1 MATTAT
7 APRPLHP
14 DTPHGDRRVPGRWD
28 RALHVAEVEARRYAR
43 TWRGSIAT
51 AFLTPLL
58 YLGAMGL
65 GLGTLVDRGVGE
77 TSLGGVSYAAFLAP
91 GMLAASAM
99 QTAAMEGAWPVMAGI
114 KWRRTYHAA
123 LATPVEVDDLL
134 LGNTLWVG
142 ARLLMSAVAFGIV
155 VVVLGL
161 APAGGVLLALPA
173 AVLAGMSFGLPMT
186 AFTPTVENIAH
197 LSTVFRFGV
206 IPMFLLSGTF
216 FPVEQLPQGV
226 EVVARVLPLYHAVEL
241 ARAAMLSTGPALPVW
256 AHVLVPLVYATVGAV
271 VARRTFARRLAP

>member
-1 MATTAT
+1 MPSPGAAPDRATTT
-7 APRPLHP
+7 
-14 DTPHGDRRVPGRWD
+14 TPHPVPGRWH
-28 RALHVAEVEARRYAR
+28 RALHVAEVEGLRYRR

-51 AFLTPLL
+51 AFLNPLL

-65 GLGTLVDRGVGE
+65 GLGTLVDRGAGQAN
-77 TSLGGVSYAAFLAP
+77 LGDLSYAAFLAP
-91 GMLAASAM
+91 GMLAAAAM
-99 QTAAMEGAWPVMAGI
+99 QTGAMQGAWPVMAGI

-134 LGNTLWVG
+134 LGNTLWVV
-142 ARLLMSAVAFGIV
+142 ARLLMAAVAFAIV

-161 APAGGVLLALPA
+161 GSVGGVLLALPA
-173 AVLAGMSFGLPMT
+173 AILAGLSFGLPMT
-186 AFTPTVENIAH
+186 AFTATVDNLAH
-197 LSTVFRFGV
+197 LTTVFRFGV

-216 FPVEQLPQGV
+216 FPVQQLPTFA

-241 ARAAMLSTGPALPVW
+241 ARAATLGTAPALPVLV
-256 AHVLVPLVYATVGAV
+256 HVAVPVAYATAGAL